1 MSTFYEEN
9 LIIYG
14 MSFNS
19 FIPYSVKDDILSKI
33 RKNFFEHNK
42 RQSDKIVQ
50 NFNDFTIKYTYN
62 LEKNKPM
69 KWVVQKNKK
78 TIEESVIVSINS
90 YEIRTYNDDGKQV
103 CSIEFSNDHTI
114 KTVTFALNDETV
126 VVSCGTNGD
135 EPVLYY
141 RGQSLNTDLHLLEIN
156 EDDEVLEI
164 LAERNP
170 YITVTALTNRGVVY
184 FGTDEEIRSVRREV
198 ERAKTIIADRNAPK
212 VFNTPEDRE
221 TGFNFKDND
230 FNLKKNMNQTFDI
243 SKSEYFDF
251 NEEDNPSVFD
261 DVEDSSS
268 LDLENIALDNED
280 TVEVESIS
288 AEIDDTIE
296 NTVEPEETTT
306 TDENIEEN
314 TDNNETVVKE
324 PVNEEKEQVET
335 SENTDEQSN
344 IEENSVDTND
354 KKIEDITG
362 ETDVAEE
369 TENITVEENQV
380 EENPTQQQETVEE
393 NSIDDDTKVAPN
405 FTNEEILR
413 EVLNA
418 MMNNSKENE
427 PPKVVTSVNETP
439 QAERFD
445 KNADL
450 IINSGNEKYCYYGDI
465 NDDCMR
471 DGYGR
476 TEMSNGKTAY
486 EGNYKNNKRNGFGS
500 FYYKNGGLC
509 YTGEWKDNK
518 RNGFGVGVRSSD
530 GSFHAGTWS
539 NNKPEGVGARFDKY
553 GKLSYIA
560 NFKNGKESG
569 LCVEYRE
576 DGGITIFKW
585 VNDAKKIIETI
596 YP

>member
-90 YEIRTYNDDGKQV
+90 YEIRTYNDEGKQV
-103 CSIEFSNDHTI
+103 SSIEFSNDHTI
-114 KTVTFALNDETV
+114 KTVTFALDDETV

-141 RGQSLNTDLHLLEIN
+141 RGQSLNSDLHLLEIN
-156 EDDEVLEI
+156 EDDEVLEV

-184 FGTDEEIRSVRREV
+184 FGTDEEIRSVKREV

-212 VFNTPEDRE
+212 VYNTPEDRE

-268 LDLENIALDNED
+268 LDLENITLDNED

-288 AEIDDTIE
+288 TECDDISE
-296 NTVEPEETTT
+296 NAVEPEETTT
-306 TDENIEEN
+306 IEENIEGNIEI
-314 TDNNETVVKE
+314 NETVVD
-324 PVNEEKEQVET
+324 EEKEEVET
-335 SENTDEQSN
+335 SENTDEPSN
-344 IEENSVDTND
+344 IEENSADTND
-354 KKIEDITG
+354 EKTEDITG
-362 ETDVAEE
+362 KTDVAEE
-369 TENITVEENQV
+369 TENTTVEENQV
-380 EENPTQQQETVEE
+380 EENPTEQQEIVEE
-393 NSIDDDTKVAPN
+393 NSIDDTKVAPN

>member
-90 YEIRTYNDDGKQV
+90 YEIRTYNDEGKQV

-114 KTVTFALNDETV
+114 KTVTFALDDETV

-141 RGQSLNTDLHLLEIN
+141 RGQSLNSDLHLLEIN
-156 EDDEVLEI
+156 EDDEVLEV

-184 FGTDEEIRSVRREV
+184 FGTDEEIRSVKREV

-212 VFNTPEDRE
+212 VYNTPEDRE

-280 TVEVESIS
+280 SVEVESIS
-288 AEIDDTIE
+288 TECDDTSE
-296 NTVEPEETTT
+296 NAVEPEETTT
-306 TDENIEEN
+306 IEENIEGNIEI
-314 TDNNETVVKE
+314 NETVVD
-324 PVNEEKEQVET
+324 EEKEEVET

-344 IEENSVDTND
+344 IEEITDDTND
-354 KKIEDITG
+354 EKTEDITG
-362 ETDVAEE
+362 ETDAAEE
-369 TENITVEENQV
+369 TENTAVEENQV
-380 EENPTQQQETVEE
+380 EENPTEQQEIVEE

-427 PPKVVTSVNETP
+427 QPKVVTSVNETP

>member
-90 YEIRTYNDDGKQV
+90 YEIRTYNDEGKQV
-103 CSIEFSNDHTI
+103 SSIEFSNDHTI
-114 KTVTFALNDETV
+114 KTVTFALDDETV

-141 RGQSLNTDLHLLEIN
+141 RGQSLNADLHLLEIN

-184 FGTDEEIRSVRREV
+184 FGTDEEIRNVKREV

-212 VFNTPEDRE
+212 VYNTPEDRE

-251 NEEDNPSVFD
+251 NEEDNSSVFD

-288 AEIDDTIE
+288 TVCDDTLE

-306 TDENIEEN
+306 IEENIEGNIEI
-314 TDNNETVVKE
+314 NETVVD
-324 PVNEEKEQVET
+324 EEKEEVET

-344 IEENSVDTND
+344 IEEITDDTND
-354 KKIEDITG
+354 EKTEDITV
-362 ETDVAEE
+362 ETDTAEE
-369 TENITVEENQV
+369 TENTTVEENQV
-380 EENPTQQQETVEE
+380 EENPTEQQEIVEE

>member
-9 LIIYG
+9 FIIYG

-90 YEIRTYNDDGKQV
+90 YEIRTYNDEGKQV
-103 CSIEFSNDHTI
+103 SSIEFSNDHTI
-114 KTVTFALNDETV
+114 KTVTFALDDETV

-141 RGQSLNTDLHLLEIN
+141 RGQSLNSDLHLLEIN

-184 FGTDEEIRSVRREV
+184 FGTDEEIRSVKREV

-212 VFNTPEDRE
+212 VYNTPEDRE

-280 TVEVESIS
+280 SVEVESIS
-288 AEIDDTIE
+288 TECDDALE
-296 NTVEPEETTT
+296 NTIEPEETTT
-306 TDENIEEN
+306 IEENIE
-314 TDNNETVVKE
+314 DNIEINETVVD
-324 PVNEEKEQVET
+324 EEKEEVET

-344 IEENSVDTND
+344 IEEITDDTND
-354 KKIEDITG
+354 EKTEDITG

-369 TENITVEENQV
+369 TENTAVEENQV
-380 EENPTQQQETVEE
+380 EENPTEQQEIVED

>member
-90 YEIRTYNDDGKQV
+90 YEIRTYNDEGKQV
-103 CSIEFSNDHTI
+103 SSIEFSNDHTI
-114 KTVTFALNDETV
+114 KTVTFALDDETV

-141 RGQSLNTDLHLLEIN
+141 RGQSLNSDLHLLEIN

-184 FGTDEEIRSVRREV
+184 FGTDEEIRSVKREV

-212 VFNTPEDRE
+212 VYNTPEDRE

-288 AEIDDTIE
+288 AKIDDVLE
-296 NTVEPEETTT
+296 NTVESEETTT
-306 TDENIEEN
+306 IEENIE
-314 TDNNETVVKE
+314 DNIEINETVVD
-324 PVNEEKEQVET
+324 EEKEEVET

-344 IEENSVDTND
+344 IEEITDDTND
-354 KKIEDITG
+354 EKTEDITG
-362 ETDVAEE
+362 ETDAAEE
-369 TENITVEENQV
+369 TENTAVEENQV
-380 EENPTQQQETVEE
+380 EENPTEQQEIVED

-413 EVLNA
+413 EVLNV

-427 PPKVVTSVNETP
+427 SPKVVTSVNETP

>member
-90 YEIRTYNDDGKQV
+90 YEIRTYNDEGKQV
-103 CSIEFSNDHTI
+103 SSIEFSNDHTI
-114 KTVTFALNDETV
+114 KTVTFALDDETV

-141 RGQSLNTDLHLLEIN
+141 RGQSLNADLHLLEIN

-184 FGTDEEIRSVRREV
+184 FGTDEEIRSVKREV

-212 VFNTPEDRE
+212 VYNTPEDRE

-288 AEIDDTIE
+288 AKIDDALE

-306 TDENIEEN
+306 IEENIE
-314 TDNNETVVKE
+314 DNIEINETVVD
-324 PVNEEKEQVET
+324 EEKEEVET

-344 IEENSVDTND
+344 IEEITDDTND
-354 KKIEDITG
+354 EKTEDITG

-369 TENITVEENQV
+369 TENTVVEENQV
-380 EENPTQQQETVEE
+380 EENPTEQQEIVED

-539 NNKPEGVGARFDKY
+539 NNNPEGVGARFDKY

>member
-90 YEIRTYNDDGKQV
+90 YEIRTYNDEGKQV
-103 CSIEFSNDHTI
+103 SSIEFSNDHTI
-114 KTVTFALNDETV
+114 KTVTFALDDETV

-141 RGQSLNTDLHLLEIN
+141 RGQSLNGDLHLLEIN
-156 EDDEVLEI
+156 EDDKVLEI

-184 FGTDEEIRSVRREV
+184 FGTDEEIRSVKREV

-212 VFNTPEDRE
+212 VYNTPEDRE

-251 NEEDNPSVFD
+251 NEEGNPSVFD

-288 AEIDDTIE
+288 AKIDDALE

-306 TDENIEEN
+306 IEENIE
-314 TDNNETVVKE
+314 DNIEINETVVD
-324 PVNEEKEQVET
+324 EEKEEVET

-344 IEENSVDTND
+344 IEEITDDTND
-354 KKIEDITG
+354 EKTEDITCK
-362 ETDVAEE
+362 TDVAEE
-369 TENITVEENQV
+369 TENTAVEENQV
-380 EENPTQQQETVEE
+380 EENPTEQQEIVED

-418 MMNNSKENE
+418 MMNSSKENE

>member
-90 YEIRTYNDDGKQV
+90 YEIRTYNDEGKQV
-103 CSIEFSNDHTI
+103 SSIEFSNDHTI
-114 KTVTFALNDETV
+114 KTVTFALDDETV

-141 RGQSLNTDLHLLEIN
+141 RGQSLNSDLHLLEIN

-184 FGTDEEIRSVRREV
+184 FGTDEEIKSVKREV

-212 VFNTPEDRE
+212 VYNTPEDRE

-268 LDLENIALDNED
+268 LDLENITLDNED

-288 AEIDDTIE
+288 TECDDTSE
-296 NTVEPEETTT
+296 NAVEPEETTT
-306 TDENIEEN
+306 IEENIE
-314 TDNNETVVKE
+314 DNIEINETVVD
-324 PVNEEKEQVET
+324 EEKEEVET
-335 SENTDEQSN
+335 SEITDEPSN
-344 IEENSVDTND
+344 IEENSADAND
-354 KKIEDITG
+354 EKTEDITG
-362 ETDVAEE
+362 KTDVAEE
-369 TENITVEENQV
+369 TENTTVEENQV
-380 EENPTQQQETVEE
+380 EENPTEQQETVEE

>member
-90 YEIRTYNDDGKQV
+90 YEIRTYNDEGKQV
-103 CSIEFSNDHTI
+103 SSIEFSNDHTI
-114 KTVTFALNDETV
+114 KTVTFALDDETV

-141 RGQSLNTDLHLLEIN
+141 RGQSLNADLHLLEIN

-184 FGTDEEIRSVRREV
+184 FGTDEEIRSVKREV

-212 VFNTPEDRE
+212 VYNTPEDRE

-288 AEIDDTIE
+288 AKIDDALE

-306 TDENIEEN
+306 IEENIE
-314 TDNNETVVKE
+314 DNIEINETVVD
-324 PVNEEKEQVET
+324 EEKEEVET

-344 IEENSVDTND
+344 IEEITDDTND
-354 KKIEDITG
+354 EKTEDITG
-362 ETDVAEE
+362 KTDVAEE
-369 TENITVEENQV
+369 TENTAVEENQV
-380 EENPTQQQETVEE
+380 EENPTEQQEIVED

-439 QAERFD
+439 QAEIFD

-539 NNKPEGVGARFDKY
+539 NNKPEGVGARFNKY

>member
-90 YEIRTYNDDGKQV
+90 YEIRTYNDEGKQV
-103 CSIEFSNDHTI
+103 SSIEFSNDHTI
-114 KTVTFALNDETV
+114 KTVTFALDDETV

-141 RGQSLNTDLHLLEIN
+141 RGQSLNADLHLLEIN

-184 FGTDEEIRSVRREV
+184 FGTDEEIRNVKREV

-212 VFNTPEDRE
+212 VYNTPEDRE

-268 LDLENIALDNED
+268 LDLENITLDNED

-288 AEIDDTIE
+288 TECDDTSE

-306 TDENIEEN
+306 IEENIEGNIEI
-314 TDNNETVVKE
+314 NETVVD
-324 PVNEEKEQVET
+324 EEKEEVET
-335 SENTDEQSN
+335 SGNTDEPRN
-344 IEENSVDTND
+344 IEENSADVND
-354 KKIEDITG
+354 EKTEDITG
-362 ETDVAEE
+362 KTDVAEE
-369 TENITVEENQV
+369 TENTTVEENQV
-380 EENPTQQQETVEE
+380 EENPTEQQETVEE

>member
-1 MSTFYEEN
+1 MSIFYEEN

-90 YEIRTYNDDGKQV
+90 YEIRTYNDEGKQV

-114 KTVTFALNDETV
+114 KSVTFALDDETV

-141 RGQSLNTDLHLLEIN
+141 RGQSLNADLHLLEIN

-184 FGTDEEIRSVRREV
+184 FGTDEEIRSVKREV

-212 VFNTPEDRE
+212 VYNTPEDRE

-288 AEIDDTIE
+288 AKIDDALE

-306 TDENIEEN
+306 IEENIE
-314 TDNNETVVKE
+314 DNIEINETVVD
-324 PVNEEKEQVET
+324 EEKEEVET

-344 IEENSVDTND
+344 IEEITDDTND
-354 KKIEDITG
+354 EKTEDIAG
-362 ETDVAEE
+362 ETDAAEE
-369 TENITVEENQV
+369 TENTAVEENQV
-380 EENPTQQQETVEE
+380 EENPTEQQEIVED

-465 NDDCMR
+465 NDDYMR

>member
-9 LIIYG
+9 FIIYG

-90 YEIRTYNDDGKQV
+90 YEIRTYNDEGKQV
-103 CSIEFSNDHTI
+103 SSIEFSNDHTI
-114 KTVTFALNDETV
+114 KTVTFALDDETV

-141 RGQSLNTDLHLLEIN
+141 RGQSLNADLHLLEIN

-184 FGTDEEIRSVRREV
+184 FGTDEEIRSVKREV

-212 VFNTPEDRE
+212 VYNTPEDRE

-280 TVEVESIS
+280 SVEVESIS
-288 AEIDDTIE
+288 TECDDALE
-296 NTVEPEETTT
+296 NTIEPEETTT
-306 TDENIEEN
+306 IEENIE
-314 TDNNETVVKE
+314 DNIEINETVVDD
-324 PVNEEKEQVET
+324 EKEEVET

-344 IEENSVDTND
+344 IEEITDDTND
-354 KKIEDITG
+354 EKTEDITG
-362 ETDVAEE
+362 ETGVAEE
-369 TENITVEENQV
+369 TENTAVEENQV
-380 EENPTQQQETVEE
+380 EENPTEQQEIVED

-539 NNKPEGVGARFDKY
+539 NNKPDGVGARFDKY

>member
-90 YEIRTYNDDGKQV
+90 YEIRTYNDEGKQV
-103 CSIEFSNDHTI
+103 SSIEFSNDHTI
-114 KTVTFALNDETV
+114 KTVTFALDDETV

-141 RGQSLNTDLHLLEIN
+141 RGQSLNADLHLLEIN

-184 FGTDEEIRSVRREV
+184 FGTDEEIRSVKREV

-212 VFNTPEDRE
+212 VYNTPEDRE

-251 NEEDNPSVFD
+251 NKEDNPSVFD

-288 AEIDDTIE
+288 AKIDDALE

-306 TDENIEEN
+306 IEENIE
-314 TDNNETVVKE
+314 DNIEINETVVD
-324 PVNEEKEQVET
+324 EEKEEVET

-344 IEENSVDTND
+344 IEEITDDTND
-354 KKIEDITG
+354 EKTEDITG

-369 TENITVEENQV
+369 TENTAVEENQV
-380 EENPTQQQETVEE
+380 EENPTEQQEIVED

-427 PPKVVTSVNETP
+427 PSKVVTSVNETP

>member
-90 YEIRTYNDDGKQV
+90 YEIRTYNDEGKQV
-103 CSIEFSNDHTI
+103 SSIEFSNDHTI
-114 KTVTFALNDETV
+114 KTVTFALDDETV

-141 RGQSLNTDLHLLEIN
+141 RGQSLNADLHLLEIN

-184 FGTDEEIRSVRREV
+184 FGTDEEIRSVKREV

-212 VFNTPEDRE
+212 VYNTPEDRE

-288 AEIDDTIE
+288 AKIDDALE

-306 TDENIEEN
+306 IEENIE
-314 TDNNETVVKE
+314 DNIEINETVVD
-324 PVNEEKEQVET
+324 EEKEEVET

-344 IEENSVDTND
+344 IEEITDDTND
-354 KKIEDITG
+354 EKTEDITG

-369 TENITVEENQV
+369 TENNAVEENQV
-380 EENPTQQQETVEE
+380 EENPTEQQEIVED

-413 EVLNA
+413 EVLNV

>member
-90 YEIRTYNDDGKQV
+90 YEIRTYNDEGKQV
-103 CSIEFSNDHTI
+103 SSIEFSNDHTI
-114 KTVTFALNDETV
+114 KTVTFALDDETV

-141 RGQSLNTDLHLLEIN
+141 RGQSLNSDLHLLEIN

-184 FGTDEEIRSVRREV
+184 FGTDEEIRNVMREV

-212 VFNTPEDRE
+212 VYNTPEDRE

-280 TVEVESIS
+280 TVEVDSIS
-288 AEIDDTIE
+288 TECDDTSE
-296 NTVEPEETTT
+296 NAVEPEETTT
-306 TDENIEEN
+306 IQENIEGNIEI
-314 TDNNETVVKE
+314 NETVVD
-324 PVNEEKEQVET
+324 EEKEEVET
-335 SENTDEQSN
+335 SENTDEPSN
-344 IEENSVDTND
+344 IEENSADAND
-354 KKIEDITG
+354 EKTEDITG
-362 ETDVAEE
+362 KTDVAEE
-369 TENITVEENQV
+369 TENTTV
-380 EENPTQQQETVEE
+380 EENPTEQQEIVEE

-427 PPKVVTSVNETP
+427 PPKVVASVNETP

>member
-90 YEIRTYNDDGKQV
+90 YEIRTYNDEGKQV
-103 CSIEFSNDHTI
+103 SSIEFSNDHTI
-114 KTVTFALNDETV
+114 KTVTFALDDETV

-141 RGQSLNTDLHLLEIN
+141 RGQSLNADLHLLEIN

-184 FGTDEEIRSVRREV
+184 FGTDEEIRSVKREV

-212 VFNTPEDRE
+212 VYNTPEDRE

-288 AEIDDTIE
+288 AKIDDALE

-306 TDENIEEN
+306 IEENIE
-314 TDNNETVVKE
+314 DNIEINETVVD
-324 PVNEEKEQVET
+324 EEKEEVET

-344 IEENSVDTND
+344 IEEITDDTND
-354 KKIEDITG
+354 EKTEDITG

-369 TENITVEENQV
+369 TENTAVEENQL
-380 EENPTQQQETVEE
+380 EENPTEQQEIVED

>member
-90 YEIRTYNDDGKQV
+90 YEIRTYNDEGKQV
-103 CSIEFSNDHTI
+103 SSIEFSNDHTI
-114 KTVTFALNDETV
+114 KTVTFALDDETV

-141 RGQSLNTDLHLLEIN
+141 RGQSLNSDLHLLEIN

-184 FGTDEEIRSVRREV
+184 FGTDEEIRSVKREV
-198 ERAKTIIADRNAPK
+198 ERAKTIIADRDAPK
-212 VFNTPEDRE
+212 VYNTPEDRE

-288 AEIDDTIE
+288 TECDDTSE

-306 TDENIEEN
+306 IQENIKGNIEI
-314 TDNNETVVKE
+314 NETVVD
-324 PVNEEKEQVET
+324 EEKEEVET
-335 SENTDEQSN
+335 SENTDELSN
-344 IEENSVDTND
+344 IEENSADAND
-354 KKIEDITG
+354 EKTEDITG
-362 ETDVAEE
+362 KTDVAEE
-369 TENITVEENQV
+369 TENTTVEENQV
-380 EENPTQQQETVEE
+380 EENSTEQQEIVEE

>member
-90 YEIRTYNDDGKQV
+90 YEIRTYNDEGKQV
-103 CSIEFSNDHTI
+103 SSIEFSNDHTI
-114 KTVTFALNDETV
+114 KTVTFALDDETV

-141 RGQSLNTDLHLLEIN
+141 RGQSLNSDLHLLEIN

-184 FGTDEEIRSVRREV
+184 FGTDEEIRSVKREV

-212 VFNTPEDRE
+212 VYNTPEDRE

-288 AEIDDTIE
+288 AKIDDALE

-306 TDENIEEN
+306 IEENIE
-314 TDNNETVVKE
+314 DNIEINETVVDD
-324 PVNEEKEQVET
+324 EKEEVET

-344 IEENSVDTND
+344 IEEITDDTND
-354 KKIEDITG
+354 EKTEDITG
-362 ETDVAEE
+362 ETDAAEK
-369 TENITVEENQV
+369 TENTAVEENQV
-380 EENPTQQQETVEE
+380 EENPTEQQEIVED

-413 EVLNA
+413 EVLNV

-560 NFKNGKESG
+560 NFKNGKVSG

>member
-90 YEIRTYNDDGKQV
+90 YEIRTYNDEGKQV
-103 CSIEFSNDHTI
+103 SSIEFSNDHTI
-114 KTVTFALNDETV
+114 KTVTFALDDETV

-141 RGQSLNTDLHLLEIN
+141 RGQSLNADLHLLEIN

-184 FGTDEEIRSVRREV
+184 FGTDEEIRSVKREV

-212 VFNTPEDRE
+212 VYNTPEDRE

-288 AEIDDTIE
+288 AKIDDALE
-296 NTVEPEETTT
+296 NTVEPEETTIIE
-306 TDENIEEN
+306 ENIE
-314 TDNNETVVKE
+314 DNIEINETVVD
-324 PVNEEKEQVET
+324 EEKKEVET

-344 IEENSVDTND
+344 IEEITDDTND
-354 KKIEDITG
+354 EKTEDITG

-369 TENITVEENQV
+369 TENTAVEENQV
-380 EENPTQQQETVEE
+380 EENPTEQQEIVED

-413 EVLNA
+413 EVLNV

-509 YTGEWKDNK
+509 YTGEWRDNK

>member
-33 RKNFFEHNK
+33 RKYFFEHNK

-90 YEIRTYNDDGKQV
+90 YEIRTYNDEGKQV
-103 CSIEFSNDHTI
+103 SSIEFSNDHTI
-114 KTVTFALNDETV
+114 KTVTFALDDETV

-141 RGQSLNTDLHLLEIN
+141 RGQSLNSDLHLLEIN

-184 FGTDEEIRSVRREV
+184 FGTDEEIRSVKREV

-212 VFNTPEDRE
+212 VYNTPEDRE
-221 TGFNFKDND
+221 TGFNFKDID

-288 AEIDDTIE
+288 TECDDISE

-306 TDENIEEN
+306 IEENIEGNLEI
-314 TDNNETVVKE
+314 NETVVD
-324 PVNEEKEQVET
+324 EEKEEVET
-335 SENTDEQSN
+335 SKNTDELSN
-344 IEENSVDTND
+344 IEENSADAND
-354 KKIEDITG
+354 EKTEDITG
-362 ETDVAEE
+362 KTDVAEE
-369 TENITVEENQV
+369 TENTTVEENQV
-380 EENPTQQQETVEE
+380 EENPTEQQEIVEE
-393 NSIDDDTKVAPN
+393 KSIDDDTKVAPN

-518 RNGFGVGVRSSD
+518 RNGFGVGVRSSN

-539 NNKPEGVGARFDKY
+539 NNKPDGVGARFDKY

>member
-90 YEIRTYNDDGKQV
+90 YEIRTYNDEGKQV
-103 CSIEFSNDHTI
+103 SSIEFSNDHTI
-114 KTVTFALNDETV
+114 KTVTFALDDETV

-141 RGQSLNTDLHLLEIN
+141 RGQSLNADLHLLEIN

-184 FGTDEEIRSVRREV
+184 FGTDEEIRSVKREV

-212 VFNTPEDRE
+212 VYNTPEDRE
-221 TGFNFKDND
+221 TGFNFKDKD

-288 AEIDDTIE
+288 AKIDDALE

-306 TDENIEEN
+306 IEENIE
-314 TDNNETVVKE
+314 DNIEINETVVD
-324 PVNEEKEQVET
+324 EEKEEVET

-344 IEENSVDTND
+344 IEEITDDTND
-354 KKIEDITG
+354 EKTEDITG

-369 TENITVEENQV
+369 TENTAVEENQV
-380 EENPTQQQETVEE
+380 EENPTEQQEIVED

-560 NFKNGKESG
+560 NFKNGKETG

>member
-90 YEIRTYNDDGKQV
+90 YEIRTYNDEGKQV
-103 CSIEFSNDHTI
+103 SSIEFSNDHTI
-114 KTVTFALNDETV
+114 KTVTFALDDETV

-141 RGQSLNTDLHLLEIN
+141 RGQSLNSDLHLLEIN

-184 FGTDEEIRSVRREV
+184 FGTDEEIRNVMREV

-212 VFNTPEDRE
+212 VYNTPEDRE

-288 AEIDDTIE
+288 TECDDTSE
-296 NTVEPEETTT
+296 NAVEPEETTT
-306 TDENIEEN
+306 IEENIEGNIEI
-314 TDNNETVVKE
+314 NETVVD
-324 PVNEEKEQVET
+324 EEKEEVET
-335 SENTDEQSN
+335 SENTDEPSN
-344 IEENSVDTND
+344 IEENSADTND
-354 KKIEDITG
+354 EKTEDITG
-362 ETDVAEE
+362 KTDVAEE
-369 TENITVEENQV
+369 TENTTVEENQV
-380 EENPTQQQETVEE
+380 EENPTQQQEIVEE

>member
-90 YEIRTYNDDGKQV
+90 YEIRTYNDEGKQV
-103 CSIEFSNDHTI
+103 SSIEFSNDHTI
-114 KTVTFALNDETV
+114 KTVTFALDDETV

-141 RGQSLNTDLHLLEIN
+141 RGQSLNSDLHLLEIN

-184 FGTDEEIRSVRREV
+184 FGTDEEIRSVKREV

-212 VFNTPEDRE
+212 VYNTPEDRE

-288 AEIDDTIE
+288 AKIDDALE

-306 TDENIEEN
+306 IEENIE
-314 TDNNETVVKE
+314 DNIEINDTVVD
-324 PVNEEKEQVET
+324 EEKEEVET

-344 IEENSVDTND
+344 IEEITDDTND
-354 KKIEDITG
+354 EKTEDITG
-362 ETDVAEE
+362 ETGVAEE
-369 TENITVEENQV
+369 TENTAVEENQV
-380 EENPTQQQETVEE
+380 EENPTEQQEIVED

-539 NNKPEGVGARFDKY
+539 NNKPEGVGVRFDKY

>member
-90 YEIRTYNDDGKQV
+90 YEIRTYNDEGKQV
-103 CSIEFSNDHTI
+103 SSIEFSNDHTI
-114 KTVTFALNDETV
+114 KTVTFALDDETV

-141 RGQSLNTDLHLLEIN
+141 RGQSLNSDLHLLEIN

-184 FGTDEEIRSVRREV
+184 FGTDEEIRSVKREV

-212 VFNTPEDRE
+212 VYNTPEDRE

-288 AEIDDTIE
+288 AKIDDALE

-306 TDENIEEN
+306 IEENIEDSIEIN
-314 TDNNETVVKE
+314 DTVVD
-324 PVNEEKEQVET
+324 EEKEEVET

-344 IEENSVDTND
+344 IEEITDDTND
-354 KKIEDITG
+354 DKTEDITG
-362 ETDVAEE
+362 KTDVAEE
-369 TENITVEENQV
+369 TENTAVEENQV
-380 EENPTQQQETVEE
+380 EENPTEQQEIVED
-393 NSIDDDTKVAPN
+393 NSINDDTKVAPN

-413 EVLNA
+413 EVLNV

>member
-90 YEIRTYNDDGKQV
+90 YEIRTYNDEGKQV

-184 FGTDEEIRSVRREV
+184 FGTDEEIRSVKREV

-261 DVEDSSS
+261 DVEDSSA

-335 SENTDEQSN
+335 SENNDEQSN

-354 KKIEDITG
+354 KKIEDITR

>member
-19 FIPYSVKDDILSKI
+19 FITYSVKDDILSKI

-90 YEIRTYNDDGKQV
+90 YEIRTYNDEGKQV
-103 CSIEFSNDHTI
+103 SSIEFSNDHTI
-114 KTVTFALNDETV
+114 KTVTFALDDETV

-141 RGQSLNTDLHLLEIN
+141 RGQSLNADLHLLEIN

-184 FGTDEEIRSVRREV
+184 FGTDEEIRSVKREV

-212 VFNTPEDRE
+212 VYNTPEDRE

-288 AEIDDTIE
+288 AKIDDALE

-306 TDENIEEN
+306 IEENIE
-314 TDNNETVVKE
+314 DNIEINETVVD
-324 PVNEEKEQVET
+324 EEKEEVET

-344 IEENSVDTND
+344 IEEITDDTND
-354 KKIEDITG
+354 EKTEDITG

-369 TENITVEENQV
+369 TENTAVEENQV
-380 EENPTQQQETVEE
+380 EENPTEQQEIVED

>member
-141 RGQSLNTDLHLLEIN
+141 RGQSLNADLHLLEIN

-184 FGTDEEIRSVRREV
+184 FGTDEEIRSVKREV

-261 DVEDSSS
+261 DVEYSSA

-288 AEIDDTIE
+288 AEIDDTIK

-362 ETDVAEE
+362 ETDVAED

>member
-90 YEIRTYNDDGKQV
+90 YEIRTYNDEGKQV
-103 CSIEFSNDHTI
+103 SSIEFSNDHTI
-114 KTVTFALNDETV
+114 KTVTFALDDETV

-141 RGQSLNTDLHLLEIN
+141 RGQSLNSDLHLLEIN

-184 FGTDEEIRSVRREV
+184 FGTDEEIRSVKREV

-212 VFNTPEDRE
+212 VYNTPEDRE

-288 AEIDDTIE
+288 AKIDDALE

-306 TDENIEEN
+306 IEENIEGNIEI
-314 TDNNETVVKE
+314 NETVVD
-324 PVNEEKEQVET
+324 EEKEEVET
-335 SENTDEQSN
+335 SENTDEPSN
-344 IEENSVDTND
+344 IEENSADTND
-354 KKIEDITG
+354 EKTEDITG
-362 ETDVAEE
+362 KTDVAEE
-369 TENITVEENQV
+369 TENTTVEENQV
-380 EENPTQQQETVEE
+380 EENPTEQQEIVEE

-539 NNKPEGVGARFDKY
+539 NNKPEGIGARFDKY

>member
-90 YEIRTYNDDGKQV
+90 YEIRTYNDEGKQV
-103 CSIEFSNDHTI
+103 SSIEFSNDHTI
-114 KTVTFALNDETV
+114 KTVTFALDDETV

-141 RGQSLNTDLHLLEIN
+141 RGQSLNADLHLLEIN

-184 FGTDEEIRSVRREV
+184 FGTDEEIRSVKREV

-212 VFNTPEDRE
+212 VYNTPEDRE

-288 AEIDDTIE
+288 AKIDDALE

-306 TDENIEEN
+306 IEEN
-314 TDNNETVVKE
+314 IKDNIEINETVVD
-324 PVNEEKEQVET
+324 EEKEEVET

-344 IEENSVDTND
+344 IEEITDDTND
-354 KKIEDITG
+354 EKTEDITG
-362 ETDVAEE
+362 ETDAAEE
-369 TENITVEENQV
+369 TENTAVEENQV
-380 EENPTQQQETVEE
+380 EENPTEQQEIVED

-439 QAERFD
+439 KAERFD

>member
-1 MSTFYEEN
+1 MFRRT
-9 LIIYG
+9 
-14 MSFNS
+14 
-19 FIPYSVKDDILSKI
+19 
-33 RKNFFEHNK
+33 
-42 RQSDKIVQ
+42 
-50 NFNDFTIKYTYN
+50 
-62 LEKNKPM
+62 
-69 KWVVQKNKK
+69 KK

-90 YEIRTYNDDGKQV
+90 YEIRTYNDEGKQV
-103 CSIEFSNDHTI
+103 SSIEFSNDHTI
-114 KTVTFALNDETV
+114 KTVTFALDDETV

-141 RGQSLNTDLHLLEIN
+141 RGQSLNADLHLLEIN

-184 FGTDEEIRSVRREV
+184 FGTDEEIRSVKREV

-212 VFNTPEDRE
+212 VYNTPEDRE

-288 AEIDDTIE
+288 AKIDDALE

-306 TDENIEEN
+306 IEENIE
-314 TDNNETVVKE
+314 DNIEINETVVD
-324 PVNEEKEQVET
+324 EEKEEVET

-344 IEENSVDTND
+344 IEEITDDTND
-354 KKIEDITG
+354 EKTEDITG

-369 TENITVEENQV
+369 TENTAVEENQV
-380 EENPTQQQETVEE
+380 EENPTEQQEIVED

-560 NFKNGKESG
+560 NFKNGKETG

>member
-90 YEIRTYNDDGKQV
+90 YEIRTYNDEGKQV
-103 CSIEFSNDHTI
+103 SSIEFSNDHTI
-114 KTVTFALNDETV
+114 KTVTFALDDETV
-126 VVSCGTNGD
+126 VVSCCTNGD

-141 RGQSLNTDLHLLEIN
+141 RGQSLNSDLHLLEIN

-184 FGTDEEIRSVRREV
+184 FGTDEEIRSVKREV

-212 VFNTPEDRE
+212 VYNTPEDRE

-288 AEIDDTIE
+288 AKIDDALE

-306 TDENIEEN
+306 IEENIE
-314 TDNNETVVKE
+314 DNIEINDTVVD
-324 PVNEEKEQVET
+324 EEKEEVET

-344 IEENSVDTND
+344 IEEITDDTND
-354 KKIEDITG
+354 EKTEDITG

-369 TENITVEENQV
+369 TENTAVEENQV
-380 EENPTQQQETVEE
+380 EENPTEQQEIVED

>member
-90 YEIRTYNDDGKQV
+90 YEIRTYNDEGKQV
-103 CSIEFSNDHTI
+103 SSIEFSNDHTI
-114 KTVTFALNDETV
+114 KTVTFALDDETV

-141 RGQSLNTDLHLLEIN
+141 RGQSLNADLHLLEIN

-184 FGTDEEIRSVRREV
+184 FGTDEEIRSVKREV

-212 VFNTPEDRE
+212 VYNTPEDRE

-288 AEIDDTIE
+288 AKIDDALE

-306 TDENIEEN
+306 IEENIE
-314 TDNNETVVKE
+314 DNIEINETVVD
-324 PVNEEKEQVET
+324 EEKEEVET

-344 IEENSVDTND
+344 IEEITDDTND
-354 KKIEDITG
+354 EKTEDITG

-369 TENITVEENQV
+369 TENTAIEENQV
-380 EENPTQQQETVEE
+380 EENPTEQQEIVEE

-413 EVLNA
+413 EVLNV

>member
-90 YEIRTYNDDGKQV
+90 YEIRTYNDEGKQV
-103 CSIEFSNDHTI
+103 SSIEFSNDHTI
-114 KTVTFALNDETV
+114 KTVTFALDDETV

-141 RGQSLNTDLHLLEIN
+141 RGQSLNADLHLLEIN

-184 FGTDEEIRSVRREV
+184 FGTDEEIRNVKREV

-212 VFNTPEDRE
+212 VYNTPEDRE

-288 AEIDDTIE
+288 AKIDDALK

-306 TDENIEEN
+306 IEENIE
-314 TDNNETVVKE
+314 DNIEINETVVD
-324 PVNEEKEQVET
+324 EEKEEVET
-335 SENTDEQSN
+335 SENTDEPSN
-344 IEENSVDTND
+344 IEEITDDTND
-354 KKIEDITG
+354 EKTEDITG

-369 TENITVEENQV
+369 TENTAVEENQV
-380 EENPTQQQETVEE
+380 EENPTEQQEIVED

-427 PPKVVTSVNETP
+427 LPKVVTSVNETP

>member
-1 MSTFYEEN
+1 M
-9 LIIYG
+9 
-14 MSFNS
+14 
-19 FIPYSVKDDILSKI
+19 
-33 RKNFFEHNK
+33 
-42 RQSDKIVQ
+42 
-50 NFNDFTIKYTYN
+50 
-62 LEKNKPM
+62 
-69 KWVVQKNKK
+69 
-78 TIEESVIVSINS
+78 
-90 YEIRTYNDDGKQV
+90 
-103 CSIEFSNDHTI
+103 
-114 KTVTFALNDETV
+114 
-126 VVSCGTNGD
+126 
-135 EPVLYY
+135 
-141 RGQSLNTDLHLLEIN
+141 
-156 EDDEVLEI
+156 ED
-164 LAERNP
+164 
-170 YITVTALTNRGVVY
+170 
-184 FGTDEEIRSVRREV
+184 
-198 ERAKTIIADRNAPK
+198 
-212 VFNTPEDRE
+212 
-221 TGFNFKDND
+221 
-230 FNLKKNMNQTFDI
+230 
-243 SKSEYFDF
+243 
-251 NEEDNPSVFD
+251 
-261 DVEDSSS
+261 
-268 LDLENIALDNED
+268 
-280 TVEVESIS
+280 
-288 AEIDDTIE
+288 
-296 NTVEPEETTT
+296 
-306 TDENIEEN
+306 
-314 TDNNETVVKE
+314 
-324 PVNEEKEQVET
+324 
-335 SENTDEQSN
+335 
-344 IEENSVDTND
+344 
-354 KKIEDITG
+354 
-362 ETDVAEE
+362 
-369 TENITVEENQV
+369 
-380 EENPTQQQETVEE
+380 

-439 QAERFD
+439 QSERFD

-539 NNKPEGVGARFDKY
+539 NNNPEGVGARFDKY

>member
-90 YEIRTYNDDGKQV
+90 YEIRTYNDEGKQV
-103 CSIEFSNDHTI
+103 SSIEFSNDHTI
-114 KTVTFALNDETV
+114 KTVTFALDDETV

-141 RGQSLNTDLHLLEIN
+141 RGQSLNSDLHLLEIN

-184 FGTDEEIRSVRREV
+184 FGTDEEIRSVKREV
-198 ERAKTIIADRNAPK
+198 ERAKTFIADRNAPK
-212 VFNTPEDRE
+212 VYNTPEDRE

-288 AEIDDTIE
+288 TECDDTSE

-306 TDENIEEN
+306 IQENIEGNIEI
-314 TDNNETVVKE
+314 NETVVD
-324 PVNEEKEQVET
+324 EEKEEVET
-335 SENTDEQSN
+335 SENTDEPSN
-344 IEENSVDTND
+344 IEENSADTND
-354 KKIEDITG
+354 EKTEDITV
-362 ETDVAEE
+362 ETDTAEE
-369 TENITVEENQV
+369 TENTTVEENQV
-380 EENPTQQQETVEE
+380 EENPTEQQEIVEE

>member
-78 TIEESVIVSINS
+78 TIEETVIVSINS
-90 YEIRTYNDDGKQV
+90 YEIRTYNDEGKQV
-103 CSIEFSNDHTI
+103 SSIEFSNDHTI
-114 KTVTFALNDETV
+114 RTVTFALDDETV

-141 RGQSLNTDLHLLEIN
+141 RGQSLNSDLHLLEIN

-184 FGTDEEIRSVRREV
+184 FGTDEEIRSVKREV

-212 VFNTPEDRE
+212 VYNTPEDRE

-288 AEIDDTIE
+288 AKIVDALE

-306 TDENIEEN
+306 IEENIE
-314 TDNNETVVKE
+314 DNIEINDTVVD
-324 PVNEEKEQVET
+324 EEKEEVET
-335 SENTDEQSN
+335 SENT
-344 IEENSVDTND
+344 
-354 KKIEDITG
+354 
-362 ETDVAEE
+362 A
-369 TENITVEENQV
+369 VEENQV
-380 EENPTQQQETVEE
+380 EENPTEQQEIVED

-405 FTNEEILR
+405 FTNEEILL

-418 MMNNSKENE
+418 MMNNSKEKE

>member
-90 YEIRTYNDDGKQV
+90 YEIRTYNDEGKQV
-103 CSIEFSNDHTI
+103 SSIEFSNDHTI
-114 KTVTFALNDETV
+114 KTVTFALDDETV

-141 RGQSLNTDLHLLEIN
+141 RGQSLNADLHLLEIN

-184 FGTDEEIRSVRREV
+184 FGTDEEIRSVNREV

-212 VFNTPEDRE
+212 VYNTPEDRE

-288 AEIDDTIE
+288 AKIDDALE

-306 TDENIEEN
+306 IEENIE
-314 TDNNETVVKE
+314 DNIEINETVVD
-324 PVNEEKEQVET
+324 EEKEEVET
-335 SENTDEQSN
+335 SENTDEPSN
-344 IEENSVDTND
+344 IEEITDDTND
-354 KKIEDITG
+354 EKTEDITG

-369 TENITVEENQV
+369 TENTAVEENQV
-380 EENPTQQQETVEE
+380 EENPTEQQEIVED

-439 QAERFD
+439 QSERFD

>member
-62 LEKNKPM
+62 LEKNIPK

-90 YEIRTYNDDGKQV
+90 YEIRTYNDEGKQV
-103 CSIEFSNDHTI
+103 SSIEFSNDHTI
-114 KTVTFALNDETV
+114 KTVTFALDDETV

-141 RGQSLNTDLHLLEIN
+141 RGQSLNADLHLLEIN

-184 FGTDEEIRSVRREV
+184 FGTDEEIRSVKREV

-212 VFNTPEDRE
+212 VYNTPEDRE

-288 AEIDDTIE
+288 AKIDDALE

-306 TDENIEEN
+306 IEENIE
-314 TDNNETVVKE
+314 DNIEINETVVD
-324 PVNEEKEQVET
+324 EEKEEVET

-344 IEENSVDTND
+344 IEEITDDTND
-354 KKIEDITG
+354 EKTEDITG

-369 TENITVEENQV
+369 TENTAVEENQV
-380 EENPTQQQETVEE
+380 EENPTEQQEIVED

>member
-90 YEIRTYNDDGKQV
+90 YEIRTYNDEGKQV
-103 CSIEFSNDHTI
+103 SSIEFSNDHTI
-114 KTVTFALNDETV
+114 KTVTFALDDETV

-141 RGQSLNTDLHLLEIN
+141 RGQSLNSDLHLLEIN

-184 FGTDEEIRSVRREV
+184 FGTDEEIRSVKREV

-212 VFNTPEDRE
+212 VYNTPEDRE

-251 NEEDNPSVFD
+251 NEEDNLSVFD

-288 AEIDDTIE
+288 AKIDDALE

-306 TDENIEEN
+306 IEENIE
-314 TDNNETVVKE
+314 DNIEINETVVD
-324 PVNEEKEQVET
+324 EEKEEVET

-344 IEENSVDTND
+344 IEEITGDTND
-354 KKIEDITG
+354 EKTEDITG

-369 TENITVEENQV
+369 TENTAVEENQV
-380 EENPTQQQETVEE
+380 EENPTEQQEIVED

>member
-90 YEIRTYNDDGKQV
+90 YEIRTYNDEGKQV
-103 CSIEFSNDHTI
+103 SSIEFSNDHTI
-114 KTVTFALNDETV
+114 KTVTFALDDETV

-141 RGQSLNTDLHLLEIN
+141 RGQSLNADLHLLEIN

-184 FGTDEEIRSVRREV
+184 FGTDEEIRSVKREV

-212 VFNTPEDRE
+212 VYNTPEDRE

-251 NEEDNPSVFD
+251 NEEDNLSVFD

-280 TVEVESIS
+280 TVEAESIS
-288 AEIDDTIE
+288 AKIDDALE
-296 NTVEPEETTT
+296 NTVEPEVTTT
-306 TDENIEEN
+306 IEENIE
-314 TDNNETVVKE
+314 DNIEINETVVD
-324 PVNEEKEQVET
+324 EEKEEVET

-344 IEENSVDTND
+344 IEEITDDTND
-354 KKIEDITG
+354 EKTEDITG

-369 TENITVEENQV
+369 TENTAVEEIQV
-380 EENPTQQQETVEE
+380 EKNPTEQQEIVED

-413 EVLNA
+413 EVLNV